1 MRKNFVE
8 YLFIALHVKKHTSLW
23 LIYDYVLVNIVKLW
37 SYYNMGIGFIQQNI
51 DVFKN
56 IINILIIF
64 EGFDG

>member
-51 DVFKN
+51 DGFKN

>member
-23 LIYDYVLVNIVKLW
+23 LIHDYVLVNIVKLW
-37 SYYNMGIGFIQQNI
+37 SYYNMGVGFIQQNI